1 MVYSSR
7 ENFTA
12 TMLGGGGS
20 GLEYG
25 GDSRMSALVDETVVS
40 DWQISSGQLPPAPVW
55 GSSGPPIPPVVAP
68 PVVNSPNLDDLTE
81 EQVGNGLHSRNWKK
95 KKKRSDLVC
104 PLWKQQ
110 VGAVFAGFY
119 YCFFFSFNSFWMALG
134 PGVILRRTLRAAFGE
149 ASLFSDL
156 FLFFLLRWA
165 RLLECGVCTAMEC
178 GRVVSTQGIP

>member
-20 GLEYG
+20 GMEYG

-55 GSSGPPIPPVVAP
+55 GSSGPPVPPVVAAQ

-81 EQVGNGLHSRNWKK
+81 EQVGNGLHSRN
-95 KKKRSDLVC
+95 
-104 PLWKQQ
+104 
-110 VGAVFAGFY
+110 
-119 YCFFFSFNSFWMALG
+119 
-134 PGVILRRTLRAAFGE
+134 
-149 ASLFSDL
+149 
-156 FLFFLLRWA
+156 
-165 RLLECGVCTAMEC
+165 
-178 GRVVSTQGIP
+178 

>member
-81 EQVGNGLHSRNWKK
+81 EQVSRGQ
-95 KKKRSDLVC
+95 STTV
-104 PLWKQQ
+104 
-110 VGAVFAGFY
+110 
-119 YCFFFSFNSFWMALG
+119 
-134 PGVILRRTLRAAFGE
+134 RTLKTHHHQAELPF
-149 ASLFSDL
+149 
-156 FLFFLLRWA
+156 
-165 RLLECGVCTAMEC
+165 VCKPEK
-178 GRVVSTQGIP
+178 GGQEYN